1 MTHHRPQ
8 LHAQSGVALLEA
20 LISVLIFS
28 IGCLALIGLQAMSLK
43 ANADAKYRSDAAYLA
58 NQLISQMWVETPT
71 ELTTYA
77 HNATGTAGSTSG
89 SCSLSGTST
98 SNQKALAWIAA
109 VKAQLG
115 NTTTDGQQQISVTT
129 QTTTTSGT
137 TTETFTT
144 GYLVNVTI
152 CWHQPSDAANQY
164 HYYTASAQIGVN
176 NN

>member
-1 MTHHRPQ
+1 MKSPSHTHFK
-8 LHAQSGVALLEA
+8 QSGIALLEA
-20 LISVLIFS
+20 LISVLLFS

-71 ELTTYA
+71 ELSTYA
-77 HNATGTAGSTSG
+77 HYNGGSPSAGSCTLSGSATTNTKAGAWVTSVQSQLGSTTASDKIQIAVTQQTNVTSG
-89 SCSLSGTST
+89 
-98 SNQKALAWIAA
+98 
-109 VKAQLG
+109 
-115 NTTTDGQQQISVTT
+115 NTH
-129 QTTTTSGT
+129 
-137 TTETFTT
+137 ETLTT

-152 CWHQPSDAANQY
+152 CWHQPSDPSGQY